1 VGSLNRRQFVAG
13 SAAGLSALAAGTALS
28 AEKDTATDYA
38 FEPEHVRRLAQE
50 LAKKPYTPPDR
61 SLPPPLAEM
70 KYDAYRAIR
79 FLPDQALW
87 RQEKL
92 PFQLQFFHRG
102 WLYKEKTEIF
112 IVSDGRARRLAY
124 SPEMF
129 SFGLTSPVHDPE
141 LGFAGFR
148 IHSRINRPDY
158 FDEVGVFQGASY
170 FRAVAK
176 EQVYGLSARGIALRT
191 GDPHGEEF
199 PIFTTFWIERPAPA
213 AASLVVHALLNG
225 PSVTGAFHFVI
236 TPGTE
241 TVYDTSAV
249 VYPRTDL
256 AEAGFGTGTSMF
268 FFGANDRRGVDDFR
282 PEVHDSDGLA
292 IHSGNG
298 EELWRP
304 LKNPKNL
311 QFSIFDEQDL
321 RGFGLLQ
328 RVRRF
333 TAYEDLESHYE
344 KRPSLWVE
352 PIGQWGPGSV
362 QLVEL
367 PANEEIHD
375 NIVAFWRPRDV
386 LKAQRE
392 YRLTYRLHW
401 TNGIAGR
408 PELARFT
415 NTRVAAARDGNRLFV
430 LDVTAASVPLP
441 DVKEVRADLTVDKG
455 KLHRIVLQPNPESK
469 GVRLSFEFEPEK
481 DASRAELRCVL
492 RHGDKA
498 LTETWVYQWAPSMGA
513 DRLPS
518 RG

>member
-1 VGSLNRRQFVAG
+1 VNRRQFVAG
-13 SAAGLSALAAGTALS
+13 SAAGLSWLAAGNTSA
-28 AEKDTATDYA
+28 AEKDTGTDYA
-38 FEPEHVRRLAQE
+38 FQPEYVRRLAQE

-61 SLPPPLAEM
+61 SLPPVLAEM

-79 FLPDQALW
+79 FLPDHALW
-87 RQEKL
+87 REEKL

-102 WLYKEKTEIF
+102 WLYKEKIEVF
-112 IVSDGRARRLAY
+112 IVSDGRAKRLDY
-124 SPEMF
+124 SPELF
-129 SFGLTSPVHDPE
+129 SFGLTPPVRDPD

-176 EQVYGLSARGIALRT
+176 GQVYGLSARGLALRT
-191 GDPHGEEF
+191 ADPRGEEF
-199 PIFTTFWIERPAPA
+199 PIFTTFWIEKPA
-213 AASLVVHALLNG
+213 AAASSLVVHALLNG

-236 TPGTE
+236 TPGDE
-241 TVYDTSAV
+241 TVYDTGAV
-249 VYPRTDL
+249 LYPRTDI
-256 AEAGFGTGTSMF
+256 AEAGVGTGTSMF

-292 IHSGNG
+292 MHRGNG

-304 LKNPKNL
+304 LKNPKNV
-311 QFSIFDEQDL
+311 QFSVFEDRDL
-321 RGFGLLQ
+321 RGFGLMQ
-328 RVRRF
+328 RDRRF
-333 TAYEDLESHYE
+333 TSYQDLESHFE

-367 PANEEIHD
+367 PTNEEIHD

-408 PELARFT
+408 PELARFIK
-415 NTRVAAARDGNRLFV
+415 TRTAAARDGGRLFV
-430 LDVTAASVPLP
+430 LDVVPASAPLP
-441 DVKEVRADLTVDKG
+441 PIKETRADLTAETG
-455 KLHRIVLQPNPESK
+455 KLHRIVLEPNPES
-469 GVRLSFEFEPEK
+469 GGLRLSFELDPQN
-481 DASRAELRCVL
+481 APRVELRCVL

-498 LTETWVYQWAPSMGA
+498 LTETWLYQWAPTVGA